1 MEVKKQLTEEGAQRV
16 ELHVR
21 HGGRADP
28 GEQDDQRQAHLR
40 AGTHPKRATRQ
51 VTRREALNG
60 GDQQGG
66 GGGSGAVVHYEQ
78 TARDAAS
85 GPRQWCTGIL

>member
-1 MEVKKQLTEEGAQRV
+1 
-16 ELHVR
+16 
-21 HGGRADP
+21 
-28 GEQDDQRQAHLR
+28 
-40 AGTHPKRATRQ
+40 